1 MYVEQL
7 LINFE
12 DSILKTENSQKFPKT
27 QFFPSQFFFFFEN
40 LFFENFNI
48 SEDNII

>member
-1 MYVEQL
+1 MYIEQL

-12 DSILKTENSQKFPKT
+12 DSILKTENSQKIPKNSIFSFT
-27 QFFPSQFFFFFEN
+27 IFFFFEN